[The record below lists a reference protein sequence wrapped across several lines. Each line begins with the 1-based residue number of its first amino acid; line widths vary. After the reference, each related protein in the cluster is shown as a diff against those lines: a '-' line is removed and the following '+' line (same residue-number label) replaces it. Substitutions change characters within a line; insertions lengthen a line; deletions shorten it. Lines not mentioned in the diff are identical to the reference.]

1 MPSSPTTRSQRWS
14 WIRSPLGHPPRQ
26 PVADVPDGKLQQSSS
41 TKTSSRAKFNLPNPN
56 LFYIASQIAAMEPDL
71 VAAGAS
77 SSPPPSPV
85 SATSPPWQ
93 MRVEQVELIKS
104 FRIRVCQG
112 ACHKR

>member
-26 PVADVPDGKLQQSSS
+26 PDVPDGKLQQSSS